1 MSLIIPCA
9 GSSSRF
15 PNMKP
20 KWMLTTPK
28 NKLMIQECIEL
39 IVLDKIKDI
48 YLTFLKEHLDTYNLT
63 NLEELFNFTG
73 KKIHIL
79 LLDHKTKNQPE
90 TIVKTINH
98 FNIQGPIFIKDCD
111 NSFQC
116 KIVPGNYI
124 CTLKIDDKNNVNK
137 LYNKSFVQINEL
149 NEIINISEK
158 NIISNYIC
166 IGGYSFE
173 NSETFINLFNDINHK
188 NESLFISHL
197 VFKAILQKIN
207 FKSYEVSNYH
217 DWGTLDDWNQY
228 KKDFKTLFIDIDGTL
243 FHNSSE
249 YFSPK
254 WGESKPIIENIN
266 HIKKLYNQGNTQI
279 ILTTSRKEQYR
290 EKTIQQLM
298 YHKIPYDNIIFNL
311 YHCKRFLI
319 NDYSSTNPYPTA
331 ISINLERNDN
341 KLKNLL

>member
-28 NKLMIQECIEL
+28 NKLMIQECIEN
-39 IVLDKIKDI
+39 INLDTINDI

-63 NLEELFNFTG
+63 NLEELFNFTN

-79 LLDHKTKNQPE
+79 LLNHKTENQPE

-98 FNIQGPIFIKDCD
+98 FKIQGPIFIKDCD
-111 NSFQC
+111 NSFQF
-116 KIVPGNYI
+116 KIIQGNYI
-124 CTLKIDDKNNVNK
+124 CTLKIDNENNVNK

-158 NIISNYIC
+158 NIISNRIC
-166 IGGYSFE
+166 IGGYSFT
-173 NSETFINLFNDINHK
+173 NSETFINLYNEMNHK
-188 NESLFISHL
+188 DENLFISHL
-197 VFKAILQKIN
+197 IFQAILQKIN
-207 FKSYEVSNYH
+207 FKSCEVSNYH
-217 DWGTLDDWNQY
+217 DWGTLDDWNNY
-228 KKDFKTLFIDIDGTL
+228 KKNFKTLFIDIDGTL

-254 WGESKPIIENIN
+254 WGESEPIIENIN
-266 HIKKLYNQGNTQI
+266 HIKNLHNQGNTQI

-298 YHKIPYDNIIFNL
+298 EHKIPYDNIIFNL

-319 NDYSSTNPYPTA
+319 NDYSPTNPYPTA
-331 ISINLERNDN
+331 VSINLKRDDN
-341 KLKNLL
+341 TLENLL